1 MCGIIGF
8 TGGREAAPVLL
19 EGLKA
24 LEYRG
29 YDSAGLA
36 VMGEAGLELAKTG
49 GRIEAL
55 CEKTHGGADLPGY
68 SGIGHTRWATH
79 GAPTDLNAHPHVS
92 NNGKFAVVHNGIIEN
107 YSALREELTAR
118 GCVFLSETDTEVVV
132 HLLETC
138 YTGDIKQALMRTAA
152 RLEGSYAL
160 GILCTDAPGK
170 LYALREASPLILGLG
185 AGENYFASDVTALV
199 AHTRNAVFLEDGQFA
214 ELTAEGV
221 TVFDGAGRPIDAP
234 VTRIEWSVEAA
245 EKGGYE
251 HFMLKEIMEQP
262 RAVRAAL
269 EPRLRGGG
277 IEFEELGISD
287 EALRNVRS
295 VVITACGSA
304 YYAGCVGRHAIERLC
319 RLPVTTE
326 LASELRYSDPLIGPE
341 TLVIALSQS
350 GEGARPGARG
360 SSTS

>member
-1 MCGIIGF
+1 MCI
-8 TGGREAAPVLL
+8 R
-19 EGLKA
+19 
-24 LEYRG
+24 
-29 YDSAGLA
+29 DS
-36 VMGEAGLELAKTG
+36 
-49 GRIEAL
+49 
-55 CEKTHGGADLPGY
+55 
-68 SGIGHTRWATH
+68 
-79 GAPTDLNAHPHVS
+79 VS

-138 YTGDIKQALMRTAA
+138 YTGDVKQALMRTAA

-234 VTRIEWSVEAA
+234 VTRIEWSLSLIHISAAGLADAGRIVHGPEVRHGQELPHGAVEFFRGRDN
-245 EKGGYE
+245 KD
-251 HFMLKEIMEQP
+251 
-262 RAVRAAL
+262 AVAAL
-269 EPRLRGGG
+269 PEHH
-277 IEFEELGISD
+277 
-287 EALRNVRS
+287 VRS
-295 VVITACGSA
+295 PPFSLDA
-304 YYAGCVGRHAIERLC
+304 
-319 RLPVTTE
+319 
-326 LASELRYSDPLIGPE
+326 ASQR
-341 TLVIALSQS
+341 
-350 GEGARPGARG
+350 RK
-360 SSTS
+360 

>member
-138 YTGDIKQALMRTAA
+138 YTGGHQTGPHA
-152 RLEGSYAL
+152 Y
-160 GILCTDAPGK
+160 
-170 LYALREASPLILGLG
+170 
-185 AGENYFASDVTALV
+185 
-199 AHTRNAVFLEDGQFA
+199 
-214 ELTAEGV
+214 
-221 TVFDGAGRPIDAP
+221 GRPA
-234 VTRIEWSVEAA
+234 
-245 EKGGYE
+245 GGQLCPG
-251 HFMLKEIMEQP
+251 HTLH
-262 RAVRAAL
+262 RRT
-269 EPRLRGGG
+269 G
-277 IEFEELGISD
+277 
-287 EALRNVRS
+287 EALR
-295 VVITACGSA
+295 
-304 YYAGCVGRHAIERLC
+304 
-319 RLPVTTE
+319 P
-326 LASELRYSDPLIGPE
+326 
-341 TLVIALSQS
+341 
-350 GEGARPGARG
+350 ARG
-360 SSTS
+360 QPPHSRPRRG